1 MVNKK
6 NVLSIVLLVLV
17 TLVSLLSVGRVLSKG
32 GRPGLDF
39 HSYWYPGHFIWQ
51 GTDPYR
57 AVLDEREPSLPV
69 YYLDGETVTEGQV
82 AQSGWRGTP
91 ANTAPI
97 VLLLAPLSRLSWP
110 TALAGWQF
118 LNLGLALLVP
128 WLIVKLLRQ
137 NLLSWKGWLVLTVFF
152 SLIATREALE
162 YGQTSILILVCML
175 AGWYLGQHH
184 PVVAGL
190 LLGIALSKYSLA
202 FPVFLL
208 FVYKRWFKGLAVS
221 IAVQLVGILA
231 VATSGKTSPFDVIE
245 SYIQILKLHLGLPG
259 MHLTGG
265 ILKNLGVLSSVILLV
280 GSVVVLT
287 LLVHWYLS
295 HLDLGIPSDCIA
307 EFNLVTIVML
317 WDLLVFYHRRYDNVA
332 GILFVALVILCVHG
346 RVDEFAIGIPFG
358 LSYRLR
364 VLVYVV
370 TGLISLAWIMPTY
383 LLLGDQLYVYSFQ
396 LANVTALAVSI
407 WLLFKI
413 RATSSVSI
421 SSSNWAD
428 TDGSERKALA

>member
-231 VATSGKTSPFDVIE
+231 VAISGKTSPFDVIE
-245 SYIQILKLHLGLPG
+245 SYTRILKLHLGLPG

-265 ILKNLGVLSSVILLV
+265 LLKTLGVLSAVILLV
-280 GSVVVLT
+280 GSVIVLII
-287 LLVHWYLS
+287 LVTWYLS
-295 HLDLGIPSDCIA
+295 HRASGTRSDYVA

-317 WDLLVFYHRRYDNVA
+317 WNLLVFYHRRYDNVA
-332 GILFVALVILCVHG
+332 GMLFIALVILCVHG
-346 RVDEFAIGIPFG
+346 RVDELAIGIPFG
-358 LSYRLR
+358 LPYRLR
-364 VLVYVV
+364 VLVYAV

-383 LLLGDQLYVYSFQ
+383 LFLGDPLHVFSFQ
-396 LANVTALAVSI
+396 LANVVALAVSI
-407 WLLFKI
+407 WLLFAI
-413 RATSSVSI
+413 RQTDVDGVSG
-421 SSSNWAD
+421 SDGAD
-428 TDGSERKALA
+428 IECSQLKALA